1 MNLNKKSINKD
12 MMPDSN
18 TRASVATTNIF
29 KSFLKLSLFNF
40 KGLFKSFW
48 IPLLLIIA
56 PIGIGIGLSAPAYAS
71 PSGAAAVAFSY
82 LIIQGAL
89 VVFPII
95 LIYERSNNTFLRFKL
110 SGYNSWFVLFAFTA
124 SFFVV
129 VILGGI
135 LTIIGV
141 LVVSNN
147 LGGFNGGTIL
157 IDGGDAVIVPTGSRI
172 VEAAG
177 GYVFIQDKLTVAKG
191 LLMLL
196 ELIPISVMFFAVG
209 WLLGSRIKNQKLTIV
224 IQIPAYFLVALSG
237 LFFLFPSQIASQ
249 PGIVTAMAL
258 NPIGAMTN
266 IFAFAGG
273 DPWTQF
279 AEFFQSAPPS
289 APGANDAMYILNPNL
304 AGFYFGGL
312 TYTDNRS
319 TFQSIVQL
327 IDWLE
332 VIVISSVLGF
342 LGVKYFSFYKF

>member
-110 SGYNSWFVLFAFTA
+110 SGYNSCLF
-124 SFFVV
+124 SSC
-129 VILGGI
+129 
-135 LTIIGV
+135 II
-141 LVVSNN
+141 
-147 LGGFNGGTIL
+147 
-157 IDGGDAVIVPTGSRI
+157 
-172 VEAAG
+172 
-177 GYVFIQDKLTVAKG
+177 
-191 LLMLL
+191 
-196 ELIPISVMFFAVG
+196 
-209 WLLGSRIKNQKLTIV
+209 
-224 IQIPAYFLVALSG
+224 G

-266 IFAFAGG
+266 IFAFAGKRKKRPDNATRKIG
-273 DPWTQF
+273 R
-279 AEFFQSAPPS
+279 
-289 APGANDAMYILNPNL
+289 NL
-304 AGFYFGGL
+304 
-312 TYTDNRS
+312 DN
-319 TFQSIVQL
+319 
-327 IDWLE
+327 
-332 VIVISSVLGF
+332 
-342 LGVKYFSFYKF
+342 YC

>member
-56 PIGIGIGLSAPAYAS
+56 PIGIGIGLSVAPYAS
-71 PSGAAAVAFSY
+71 PSNAAAVAISY
-82 LIIQGAL
+82 LVIQGTL
-89 VVFPII
+89 VIFPII

-110 SGYNSWFVLFAFTA
+110 SGYNSWFVLAAITV
-124 SFFVV
+124 SFFI
-129 VILGGI
+129 VIFLGGI
-135 LTIIGV
+135 LTIVSVI
-141 LVVSNN
+141 LVSNN
-147 LGGFNGGTIL
+147 VGDFNGGTI
-157 IDGGDAVIVPTGSRI
+157 IIAGGGNVPIYPGSRFT
-172 VEAAG
+172 EGNG
-177 GYVFIQDKLTVAKG
+177 GYVFIQNKLTAVQG
-191 LLMLL
+191 ILMLL
-196 ELIPISVMFFAVG
+196 ELIPISIMFFAVG
-209 WLLGSRIKNQKLTIV
+209 WWLGSKIKNPKLTII
-224 IQIPAYFLVALSG
+224 IQIPSYFLVALTG
-237 LFFLFPSQIASQ
+237 LFFLFPNQLASQ

-258 NPIGAMTN
+258 NPFGAMTN

-279 AEFFQSAPPS
+279 APFFESVPATGSDP
-289 APGANDAMYILNPNL
+289 AMYVANPNL
-304 AGFYFGGL
+304 AGFHFGGL
-312 TYTDNRS
+312 TYTDNQN

-327 IDWLE
+327 IGWLE
-332 VIVISSVLGF
+332 IIVMSSVLGF